1 MTPLRDFPAVRKLAE
16 EMAQRRVDHYDSMFA
31 KEGREAWWRQ
41 DDHATFGVMHATF
54 GVMIEAELRLLT
66 DLEDPYARAVLVV
79 LGRESDGRWRAHY
92 DEENEDW
99 VALGP
104 WPDPED
110 EAWAPDQP
118 GYYYLEGCDCEED
131 ARHAA
136 MHERDQW
143 WHNIQDDPAGLEA
156 ELREV
161 LRV

>member
-1 MTPLRDFPAVRKLAE
+1 MTTKLRDIPAIRKLAE
-16 EMAQRRVDHYDSMFA
+16 ERARRHV
-31 KEGREAWWRQ
+31 EATNEQLKLTALETR
-41 DDHATFGVMHATF
+41 VSE
-54 GVMIEAELRLLT
+54 VYIEALLDILT
-66 DLEDPYARAVLVV
+66 DTSDPYARAMLVV
-79 LGRESDGRWRAHY
+79 LCREGDTRWRAHY

-118 GYYYLEGCDCEED
+118 GYYYWEGCDCEED

-136 MHERDQW
+136 MNERDQW
-143 WHNIQDDPAGLEA
+143 WHNIQDDPAALEA

-161 LRV
+161 LAPKETV